1 MSVRL
6 RNKEVQHFSKLE
18 LFAKQVVEGFITGL
32 HKSPFHGF
40 SVEFAEHRI
49 YNTGESTRHIDWKL
63 FARSEK
69 LFIKRYE
76 EETNLRCHIVLDV
89 SPSMYFPYSDQ
100 SSWDNNKLAFSVYSA
115 AALIELLR
123 MQRDAVG
130 LSAFSEKLDYFVEP
144 KLSPMHI
151 QMVYAQLEKYLVNK
165 KLEPNKTD
173 SSIAEVLHQLAEI
186 AHKRSL
192 IVIFSDMFE
201 AKDSEKMFA
210 ALQHFKHNKH
220 EVILFHVI
228 DKQKEFEFEFENRP
242 YRFVDLET
250 QQEIKLHPNELKQS
264 YRSKVKAYTDTLKL
278 KCGQYKIDFVEA
290 DIAEGFH
297 QVLLN
302 YLIKRKKMMV

>member
-1 MSVRL
+1 LSLRL

-76 EETNLRCHIVLDV
+76 EETNLRCHLVLDI
-89 SPSMYFPYSDQ
+89 SPSMYFPYEEKGN
-100 SSWDNNKLAFSVYSA
+100 WEKNKLAFSIYSM
-115 AALIELLR
+115 AALMELLR
-123 MQRDAVG
+123 MQRDAIG
-130 LSAFSEKLDYFVEP
+130 LSAFSDGIDFYVEP
-144 KLSPMHI
+144 KLSQMHI
-151 QMVYAQLEKYLVNK
+151 QMVYAQLENYLESK
-165 KLEPNKTD
+165 KITVPKTQTALSD
-173 SSIAEVLHQLAEI
+173 ALHQLADM

-201 AKDSEKMFA
+201 ETDAEKIFS

-220 EVILFHVI
+220 EVILFHVV
-228 DKQKEFEFEFENRP
+228 DRQKEIEFDFENRP
-242 YRFVDLET
+242 YRFVDIESKK
-250 QQEIKLHPNELKQS
+250 EIKLHPHELKSS
-264 YRSKVKAYTDTLKL
+264 YQAKMKTYKDELKL
-278 KCGQYKIDFVEA
+278 RCGQYQIDFIEA